1 MHLDGNGIALVGRK
15 VRRKFG
21 NGYYIGSITHYNHK
35 KWWHVTYDDG
45 DEEDLNCSELHRAL
59 LPEVSDL
66 QTAEGANATEA
77 MAAVAKKAA
86 SATTATK
93 PKKRKRAS
101 ASVGQSTTAPLFTQT
116 DAENVAN
123 KYLLDFGR
131 VTRPDCLFAGSTPHP
146 SVLKYEEART
156 KIKHIADL
164 QLVGFHVYDDFLS
177 EAEAQAV
184 LAFCDN
190 GVPDWEARLGAK
202 EQPVE
207 GMEHPSLCQSQR
219 FHKPLPCALL
229 DLHHTSLC

>member
-1 MHLDGNGIALVGRK
+1 MNLNGNGIALVGRK

-21 NGYYIGSITHYNHK
+21 NAYYIGSITHYNHD

-45 DEEDLNCSELHRAL
+45 DEEDLNCSELRRAL
-59 LPEVSDL
+59 LP
-66 QTAEGANATEA
+66 QTDQKPAEEANATEA
-77 MAAVAKKAA
+77 EAAAAVAKKAA
-86 SATTATK
+86 SAAPTK

-116 DAENVAN
+116 DAENVAK

-156 KIKHIADL
+156 KIKHMPDL
-164 QLVGFHVYDDFLS
+164 QLLGFHVYDDFLS

-184 LAFCDN
+184 LAFCEN

-202 EQPVE
+202 ELPVE
-207 GMEHPSLCQSQR
+207 GMEHPSLCQSWQCT
-219 FHKPLPCALL
+219 KIP
-229 DLHHTSLC
+229 